1 MAVAISALRL
11 GKVNL
16 CLAICKSITLD
27 MITIVIEVNDKTTA
41 KSFLIP
47 LRERL
52 QFLPS
57 LQSFLYIQILHKA
70 FILSTNTTNIPKVI
84 KMVIYIQPF
93 LTTFIYNYLSKVVG
107 IALDLFKPVKTSAG
121 QVVRRLAIQ
130 DQITYLYTNKSR
142 FDEP

>member
-27 MITIVIEVNDKTTA
+27 MITIVIEVNGKTTA
-41 KSFLIP
+41 KLK
-47 LRERL
+47 
-52 QFLPS
+52 FLPS

-93 LTTFIYNYLSKVVG
+93 
-107 IALDLFKPVKTSAG
+107 
-121 QVVRRLAIQ
+121 
-130 DQITYLYTNKSR
+130 
-142 FDEP
+142 

>member
-16 CLAICKSITLD
+16 CLAICITLD
-27 MITIVIEVNDKTTA
+27 MITIVIEVNGKTTA

-52 QFLPS
+52 KFLPS
-57 LQSFLYIQILHKA
+57 LHSFLYIQILHKA

-107 IALDLFKPVKTSAG
+107 IALELFKPVKTSAG

-142 FDEP
+142 FTL